1 MKSNLKYS
9 SPLVL
14 MLIAMGNNIKSGAL
28 VNVCARAEE
37 NTMQYFE
44 INKKHRFC
52 TEGNFSKPIKR

>member
-1 MKSNLKYS
+1 
-9 SPLVL
+9 
-14 MLIAMGNNIKSGAL
+14 MGNNIKSGAL